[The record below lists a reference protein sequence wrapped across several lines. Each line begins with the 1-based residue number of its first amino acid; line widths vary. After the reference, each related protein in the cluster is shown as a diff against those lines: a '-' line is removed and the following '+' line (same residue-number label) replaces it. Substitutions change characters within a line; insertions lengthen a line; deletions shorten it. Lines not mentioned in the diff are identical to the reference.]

1 MLSSATSRIKLGL
14 GGWTLLGLTTLFW
27 LWDAR
32 QSLHPAIWLIL
43 LLPFFALLPG
53 MNARSRNAWLLALL
67 AAVGYAT
74 VGTMDAIANPASIT
88 AAAILSGASILVFFL
103 LIPAIRTMPA
113 PPKPP
118 PES

>member
-1 MLSSATSRIKLGL
+1 MLNSAEGRRLIGI
-14 GGWTLLGLTTLFW
+14 GGWLALALCTLYW

-32 QSLHPAIWLIL
+32 GSLHPLVWVVL
-43 LLPFFALLPG
+43 LAPFLALLPG
-53 MNARSRNAWLLALL
+53 MRAARRNSWLLALL

-74 VGTMDAIANPASIT
+74 VGMMDAIANPGSIT
-88 AAAILSGASILVFFL
+88 AAALLAGVAIVTFFV

-118 PES
+118 PEP